1 MDTDE
6 VENPLA
12 RATSCRVTR
21 VNGEV
26 FFATILPQ
34 CGSEA
39 ALIII
44 ASDEAFQR
52 RHLHEFDQRLC

>member
-1 MDTDE
+1 MDTDD

-12 RATSCRVTR
+12 RATSSRVTR

-34 CGSEA
+34 CRSEA
-39 ALIII
+39 AFIIT
-44 ASDEAFQR
+44 ASDEELQ
-52 RHLHEFDQRLC
+52 